1 MRSWSLAR
9 EPCSDCLSLDFFLSM
24 SSRIAVEELF
34 GYKVIAL
41 LGEGARSK
49 LYAVKDRHSGAT
61 YTLKHVVFE
70 EGRDKDDRFLRQVE
84 TEWAA
89 LKELNHPAIR
99 RGITLKRERPIVKMT
114 EIGLILELIDSSTL
128 EEAPPRHLRDY
139 VRIFAEVAEGMAHM
153 HEKGLIH
160 ADMKTGNIMMPEG
173 RARSGHAKIIDLGQ
187 ACKTGTVKSRTQG
200 SPGYMAPE
208 QAAKEAIVEATDI
221 YNFGCTMYRALTRDY
236 AETVLVPGETK
247 ARAVE
252 EVPAT
257 VPVAQR
263 VQTVS
268 GSLSDLVSE
277 CIRLPISK
285 RAASMQSVAQRLRAI
300 ESQVGDE
307 TL

>member
-1 MRSWSLAR
+1 
-9 EPCSDCLSLDFFLSM
+9 M
-24 SSRIAVEELF
+24 SSRTVAEELF

-49 LYAVKDRHSGAT
+49 LYAVKDRQSGAT
-61 YTLKHVVFE
+61 YALKHVIFE

-99 RGITLKRERPIVKMT
+99 SGITLKRERPIVKMT
-114 EIGLILELIDSSTL
+114 EIALVLELIDSSTL

-139 VRIFAEVAEGMAHM
+139 VRIFAEVAEGLAHM
-153 HEKGLIH
+153 HEKGFVH

-173 RARSGHAKIIDLGQ
+173 RARSAHAKIIDLGQ
-187 ACKTGTVKSRTQG
+187 SCKTGTVKPRTQG

-208 QAAKEAIVEATDI
+208 QAAKEAIVEATDV

-236 AETVLVPGETK
+236 AETVLVPGESK

-257 VPVAQR
+257 VPVANR
-263 VQTVS
+263 VHSVS
-268 GSLSDLVSE
+268 GPLSDLVSE
-277 CIRLPISK
+277 CIRLPIGK
-285 RAASMQSVAQRLRAI
+285 RVASMQMVAQRLRAI